1 VTPEQHKSL
10 FETGSDLNEAVSQ
23 AMKANPAAVHAQDV
37 KLVLAS
43 CLIRQHKAITN
54 VPMVSFL
61 ADLRAEHCDFLINSD
76 SLYTPCQTPYCRGTC
91 MCTEML
97 QCHRPYYDNTNLT
110 LSCPVGTSFLRC
122 HQSSNS
128 LVNTNIHDT
137 FSLLAHVCNRLHLPC
152 STADCHVCVQHAP
165 LQVEPCFGAAKVQ
178 QTSFYQYMQTHS
190 LPTITNTA
198 HSSTSALQAFSSTCV
213 YYVPRLPSAT
223 PLQQQV
229 IRLYWLV
236 ANTVHTVHAKLLP
249 IIQTLIS
256 TTQIH
261 VQCSWH
267 QHCHEI
273 HMSSEVIQAVKTLT
287 TDMHMQ
293 RSLAEWEL
301 TGKIILQTCKHI
313 SFGLVGLLI
322 PCATTIA
329 FQAIRVVAV
338 VSISLLQSIMKLTKA
353 APRKRMQCSILYYLL
368 KSVYHVDCTLGQE
381 NGQVLPAAESHL
393 YAPWTCS
400 CSRGV

>member
-1 VTPEQHKSL
+1 MT
-10 FETGSDLNEAVSQ
+10 T
-23 AMKANPAAVHAQDV
+23 
-37 KLVLAS
+37 
-43 CLIRQHKAITN
+43 R
-54 VPMVSFL
+54 
-61 ADLRAEHCDFLINSD
+61 
-76 SLYTPCQTPYCRGTC
+76 
-91 MCTEML
+91 
-97 QCHRPYYDNTNLT
+97 T

-128 LVNTNIHDT
+128 LLNTNIHDT
-137 FSLLAHVCNRLHLPC
+137 SSLPAHVCNRLHLPC

-178 QTSFYQYMQTHS
+178 QTSFYQYTQAHS

-198 HSSTSALQAFSSTCV
+198 DSSTSALQAFSSTCV
-213 YYVPRLPSAT
+213 YYVPRLPSEGRKFRSSAT
-223 PLQQQV
+223 PLQQQM
-229 IRLYWLV
+229 IRLYWLI
-236 ANTVHTVHAKLLP
+236 ANTVHTVHAKMLP